1 MTMTTRK
8 LTSRLLRKIIDE
20 EVAKFGDMED
30 VEKKAGATEEV
41 DADEQADSLEKH
53 IDYVKALKIEEGRL
67 TKRLAKVRENK
78 QRALKRITTKIG

>member
-1 MTMTTRK
+1 MTTRK

-30 VEKKAGATEEV
+30 VEKKAGSTEEV

-53 IDYVKALKIEEGRL
+53 IDYVKALKIEESRL

-78 QRALKRITTKIG
+78 QRALKRITNKIG

>member
-1 MTMTTRK
+1 MTTRK

-20 EVAKFGDMED
+20 EVAKFGDMEN
-30 VEKKAGATEEV
+30 VEKKAGDTEEV

-67 TKRLAKVRENK
+67 TKRLAKVRETK
-78 QRALKRITTKIG
+78 QRVLKRITNKIG